1 MAFRP
6 HRLYRSHMR
15 GAQQSSDMPGTK
27 AGALLRD
34 WRNLRGLSQLELSL
48 RACLS
53 ARHLSYLETGKAQP
67 SREMIL
73 RLAHALEMPLRDR
86 NTFLTAAGFAPIYP
100 ERELVGPE
108 LAHVRQAIDLIVGHH
123 EPYPAFVLNRHW
135 DILRASRGA
144 ENVAKYLCGGS
155 AHSNMLRQFFD
166 PNDLRA
172 YVANWEEVALE
183 LLRHLQDAVAAMP
196 HDRGARVL
204 LEEVLSYPGVP
215 SQWSTQDLETLP
227 APLLTVV
234 FHKHGR
240 ELRFFSTIATF
251 GTPRDVTLDE
261 LRIECAFPADEAT
274 AEFCKELAHS
284 RNDDHVL
291 E

>member
-1 MAFRP
+1 MSR
-6 HRLYRSHMR
+6 RLYRSPMR
-15 GAQQSSDMPGTK
+15 SAQQLSEISGAR
-27 AGALLRD
+27 AGALIRD
-34 WRNLRGLSQLELSL
+34 WRTLRGLSQLELSL
-48 RACLS
+48 RAGLS
-53 ARHLSYLETGKAQP
+53 ARHLSYLETAKAQA

-73 RLAHALEMPLRDR
+73 RLAHALDMPLRDR
-86 NTFLTAAGFAPIYP
+86 NTLLIAAGFAPMYP
-100 ERELVGPE
+100 ERELVVPE

-135 DILRASRGA
+135 DILRASDGA

-166 PNDLRA
+166 PSDLRA
-172 YVANWEEVALE
+172 YVVNWEEVALE
-183 LLRHLQDAVAAMP
+183 LIRHLQDAVAAMP

-215 SQWSTQDLETLP
+215 SDWSTQDLDSPP

-240 ELRFFSTIATF
+240 DLRFFSTIATF
-251 GTPRDVTLDE
+251 GSPRDITLDE

-274 AEFCKELAHS
+274 AEFCKELA
-284 RNDDHVL
+284 RERVAAQAR

>member
-15 GAQQSSDMPGTK
+15 SAQQSSEMPGSR

-34 WRNLRGLSQLELSL
+34 WRILRGLSQLELSL
-48 RACLS
+48 RASLS

-86 NTFLTAAGFAPIYP
+86 NSLLIAAGFAPIYP

-108 LAHVRQAIDLIVGHH
+108 LAHVRQAIDLIVQHH

-135 DILRASRGA
+135 EILRASRGA
-144 ENVAKYLCGGS
+144 ENVAKYMCGGS

-183 LLRHLQDAVAAMP
+183 LLRHLQDAVATMP
-196 HDRGARVL
+196 HDREARVL

-215 SQWSTQDLETLP
+215 SRWSTQDLETLP
-227 APLLTVV
+227 TPLLTVV
-234 FHKHGR
+234 FRKHSR

-261 LRIECAFPADEAT
+261 LRIECAFPADDAT
-274 AEFCKELAHS
+274 AEFCKELAQERTTAHEL
-284 RNDDHVL
+284 D
-291 E
+291 

>member
-1 MAFRP
+1 M
-6 HRLYRSHMR
+6 RS
-15 GAQQSSDMPGTK
+15 AQQLSEIPGAR

-34 WRNLRGLSQLELSL
+34 WRTLRGLSQLELSL
-48 RACLS
+48 RASLS
-53 ARHLSYLETGKAQP
+53 ARHLSYVETGKAQP

-73 RLAHALEMPLRDR
+73 RLAHALELPLRDR
-86 NTFLTAAGFAPIYP
+86 NTLLVAAGFAPVYP
-100 ERELVGPE
+100 ERELARPE

-144 ENVAKYLCGGS
+144 ENVANYLCGGS

-215 SQWSTQDLETLP
+215 SQWSTQDLDSLP

-251 GTPRDVTLDE
+251 GSPRDITLDE

-274 AEFCKELAHS
+274 TEFCKEVAQE
-284 RNDDHVL
+284 RAAAQVL